1 MRFDMSKSL
10 NALGLSIRPKPDS
23 DQRAFLV
30 LEKQLMRTIE
40 LRRNVEQARYR
51 SIEQLTG
58 KVRILFD
65 GMANE
70 LQSFS
75 QMMVERLQSMQAQQC
90 HTHTAGTVTLWRL
103 FCVEKGNLHDELK
116 SLLCSY
122 ARYGR
127 ETSEAKTSLQRLG
140 DLESVRLLT
149 DVQIAVDRSLWFIEL
164 YLEGL
169 IFHTSENRL
178 PDWSERGGAEERLA
192 LS

>member
-23 DQRAFLV
+23 DQRALLV

-40 LRRNVEQARYR
+40 LRRNIEQARYR
-51 SIEQLTG
+51 SIEQLSG
-58 KVRILFD
+58 KVRLLFD

-75 QMMVERLQSMQAQQC
+75 QMMMDRLQSMQ
-90 HTHTAGTVTLWRL
+90 THSQTLTAGPITLWRL

-116 SLLCSY
+116 ALLCSY

-169 IFHTSENRL
+169 ILHTSESRL
-178 PDWSERGGAEERLA
+178 PDWSERGGIEERLA

>member
-10 NALGLSIRPKPDS
+10 NALRQSIRPTPDS
-23 DQRAFLV
+23 DQRSFLI

-51 SIEQLTG
+51 SNEQLTR
-58 KVRILFD
+58 KVRLLFD

-70 LQSFS
+70 LQSFT
-75 QMMVERLQSMQAQQC
+75 QMIMDRLRSMQEPHSQRG
-90 HTHTAGTVTLWRL
+90 TAGSVTLWRL
-103 FCVEKGNLHDELK
+103 FCIEKGDLHDELK

-127 ETSEAKTSLQRLG
+127 ETSEAKTSLQRVG
-140 DLESVRLLT
+140 DLQSVQLLT
-149 DVQIAVDRSLWFIEL
+149 DIQIAVDRSLWFIEL

-169 IFHTSENRL
+169 ILHTAESRL
-178 PDWSERGGAEERLA
+178 PDWAERGIEEHLA